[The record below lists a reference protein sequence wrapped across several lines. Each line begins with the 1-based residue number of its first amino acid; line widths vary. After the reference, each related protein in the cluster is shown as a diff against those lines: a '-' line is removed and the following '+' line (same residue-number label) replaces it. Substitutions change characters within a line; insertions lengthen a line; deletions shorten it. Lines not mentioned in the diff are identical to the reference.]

1 LGIAGDIALILV
13 AALLGG
19 VVARWLGLP
28 LILGYIAAGV
38 LVGPNTFGPTVGDV
52 HEIELLAE
60 IGVALLLFTIG
71 LHFSLGEL
79 APVRRIAL
87 LGTPVQMAL
96 TIAFGYGVSRLLL
109 DLGWVESVWLGALF
123 SLSSTAVVLKTL
135 GEQGVLGTLSARVM
149 IGMLIVQDLAIV
161 VLLTVLPVLENVKEG
176 LPELGLAILK
186 AAAFIAAML
195 LLGSRILPML
205 LARLAAWGSR
215 ELFLV
220 FVVAIGVG
228 VGYATYLVGLSF
240 AFGAFVA
247 GLVLSQSDYSHQAL
261 AEVEPLR
268 DVFAMIFF
276 VSVGLLIDPSYLWA
290 NLGTIA
296 LVVVLV
302 LLVKGMI
309 FGGLTRVFGYGN
321 IVPFA
326 VGLGLFQ
333 VGEFSFL
340 LAREGINADA
350 ISQKTYSLVLSTAA
364 VTMAL
369 TPLGARLAPVLY
381 ARYRRR
387 FPREPLQ
394 TFNLPAGGL
403 QDHAVVAGYGRVGSF
418 VARLLDR
425 LEKPFVVVEA
435 NPNRADEA
443 KAAGFPIVFGDAVAI
458 PVLEAAGIGGA
469 RLVVLT
475 IPDALAARLAVER
488 VRGLAPEADL
498 LVRAESAGQLE
509 DLGRLGVYEAVQ
521 PELEAGLELARQAL
535 ARFGVAA
542 EEAQTFADGVRRELY
557 APISGEEAA
566 RAGGDRLFARLRQAS
581 QAMEVEWV
589 RLSEGQLPEK
599 DEVESPTR
607 HGLLGQTIGDLG
619 VRSETG
625 VSILAVVRGKEVIPN
640 PGADLALL
648 AGDTLGVLGT
658 QEQRAAFR
666 AIAGA
671 NNSPEL
677 ARGTPNLLGT
687 KTPSR
692 SPDLQNN
699 ESTPDRT

>member
-19 VVARWLGLP
+19 VLARWLRLP

-38 LVGPNTFGPTVGDV
+38 LVGPNTFGPSVGDV

-87 LGTPVQMAL
+87 IGTPIQMAL
-96 TIAFGYGVSRLLL
+96 TIAFGYGVGLLLL

-176 LPELGLAILK
+176 LPELGLAVLK

-220 FVVAIGVG
+220 SVVAIGVG

-247 GLVLSQSDYSHQAL
+247 GMVLSQSDYSHQAL

-290 NLGTIA
+290 NFGTIA

-302 LLVKGMI
+302 LVVKGLI

-340 LAREGINADA
+340 LAREGVSADA
-350 ISQKTYSLVLSTAA
+350 ISQQTYSLVLATAA
-364 VTMAL
+364 VTMAI
-369 TPLGARLAPVLY
+369 TPLAARLAPLLY
-381 ARYRRR
+381 GRYRRR

-394 TFNLPAGGL
+394 TFNLPAEGL

-443 KAAGFPIVFGDAVAI
+443 KAAGFPTVYGDAVAI

-469 RLVVLT
+469 RIVVLT

-488 VRGLAPEADL
+488 VLDLAPEADL
-498 LVRAESAGQLE
+498 LVRAESAGQLY

-542 EEAQTFADGVRRELY
+542 EEAHTFADGVRRELY
-557 APISGEEAA
+557 APISGEE
-566 RAGGDRLFARLRQAS
+566 GGDRLFARLRQAS
-581 QAMEVEWV
+581 QAIEVEWV
-589 RLSEGQLPEK
+589 RLSGDQVPDK
-599 DEVESPTR
+599 ESPTGR
-607 HGLLGQTIGDLG
+607 GLLGHTIGDLG

-625 VSILAVVRGKEVIPN
+625 ASILAVVRGDEVIPN
-640 PGADLALL
+640 PGANLVLQ
-648 AGDTLGVLGT
+648 AGDAVGVLGT
-658 QEQRAAFR
+658 PEQRASFR

-671 NNSPEL
+671 NADDSPEL
-677 ARGTPNLLGT
+677 ARRTPHL
-687 KTPSR
+687 
-692 SPDLQNN
+692 
-699 ESTPDRT
+699 

>member
-1 LGIAGDIALILV
+1 MGIAGDIALILV

-19 VVARWLGLP
+19 IVARSLGLP

-38 LVGPNTFGPTVGDV
+38 LVGPNTFGPSVGDV

-71 LHFSLGEL
+71 LHFTLGEL

-87 LGTPVQMAL
+87 LGTPLQMLL
-96 TIAFGYGVSRLLL
+96 TIAFGYGAGRLLL
-109 DLGWVESVWLGALF
+109 DLGWVESVWLGALI

-176 LPELGLAILK
+176 LPDLGLAILK
-186 AAAFIAAML
+186 AAAFIGAML
-195 LLGSRILPML
+195 LLGSRVLPLL

-215 ELFLV
+215 ELFMV
-220 FVVAIGVG
+220 SVVAIGVG

-247 GLVLSQSDYSHQAL
+247 GMVLSESDYSHQAL

-276 VSVGLLIDPSYLWA
+276 VSVGLLINPAFLWA
-290 NLGTIA
+290 NFGTIA
-296 LVVVLV
+296 LFVALV
-302 LLVKGMI
+302 LIVKGLI
-309 FGGLTRVFGYGN
+309 FGGVARVFGYGN

-340 LAREGINADA
+340 LAREGISEDA
-350 ISQKTYSLVLSTAA
+350 ISRGTYSLVLATAA
-364 VTMAL
+364 ITMAL
-369 TPLGARLAPVLY
+369 TPVVARLAPVLY
-381 ARYRRR
+381 GRYRRW
-387 FPREPLQ
+387 FPRELLQ
-394 TFNLPAGGL
+394 TFNLPVGGL
-403 QDHAVVAGYGRVGSF
+403 RGHAVVAGYGRVGSF
-418 VARLLDR
+418 VARLLGR
-425 LEKPFVVVEA
+425 LDKPFVVVEA
-435 NPNRADEA
+435 NPGRADEA
-443 KAAGFPIVFGDAVAI
+443 REAGFPIVYGDATAV
-458 PVLEAAGIGGA
+458 PVLEAAGIGRA
-469 RLVVLT
+469 RIVVLT
-475 IPDALAARLAVER
+475 IPDAIATRLAVER

-498 LVRAESAGQLE
+498 LVRAENAGQLD

-542 EEAQTFADGVRRELY
+542 EEAQNFADSVRRELY
-557 APISGEEAA
+557 APISGEGSA
-566 RAGGDRLFARLRQAS
+566 REGDGLFERLRQAS
-581 QAMEVEWV
+581 QAIEVDWV
-589 RLSEGQLPEK
+589 RLPERQVPEAGEGEN
-599 DEVESPTR
+599 R
-607 HGLLGQTIGDLG
+607 ALLGRTIGDLG

-625 VSILAVVRGKEVIPN
+625 ASILAVVRGDKVIPN
-640 PGADLALL
+640 PGANLALQ
-648 AGDTLGVLGT
+648 AGDAVGVLGT
-658 QEQRAAFR
+658 PEQRAAFR

-671 NNSPEL
+671 KADHSPEL
-677 ARGTPNLLGT
+677 ARGTP
-687 KTPSR
+687 
-692 SPDLQNN
+692 DL
-699 ESTPDRT
+699 

>member
-19 VVARWLGLP
+19 VVARWLRLP

-38 LVGPNTFGPTVGDV
+38 LVGPNTFGPSVGDV

-87 LGTPVQMAL
+87 LGTPVQMVL
-96 TIAFGYGVSRLLL
+96 TIAFGYGVGRLLL
-109 DLGWVESVWLGALF
+109 DLGWVESVWLGALI

-161 VLLTVLPVLENVKEG
+161 VLLTVLPVLENVREG
-176 LPELGLAILK
+176 LPELGLAVLK
-186 AAAFIAAML
+186 AAVFIAAML
-195 LLGSRILPML
+195 IFGSRILPLL

-220 FVVAIGVG
+220 SVVAIGVG
-228 VGYATYLVGLSF
+228 VGYVTYLVGLSF
-240 AFGAFVA
+240 AFGAFIA
-247 GLVLSQSDYSHQAL
+247 GMVLSQSDYSHQAL

-276 VSVGLLIDPSYLWA
+276 VSVGLLIDPSFLWA
-290 NLGTIA
+290 RFGTIA

-302 LLVKGMI
+302 LVVKGLI

-321 IVPFA
+321 IVPVA

-340 LAREGINADA
+340 LAREGVNADA
-350 ISQKTYSLVLSTAA
+350 ISQATYSLVLATAA

-369 TPLGARLAPVLY
+369 TPLAARLAPVLY
-381 ARYRRR
+381 GRYRRR
-387 FPREPLQ
+387 FPRELLQ

-403 QDHAVVAGYGRVGSF
+403 RDHAVVAGYGRVGSF
-418 VARLLDR
+418 VARLLHR
-425 LEKPFVVVEA
+425 LDKPFVVVEA
-435 NPNRADEA
+435 NPGRADEA
-443 KAAGFPIVFGDAVAI
+443 KAAGFPTVYGDVAAV
-458 PVLEAAGIGGA
+458 PVLEAAGTGGA
-469 RLVVLT
+469 RLVVLAV
-475 IPDALAARLAVER
+475 PDAIAVRLAVER

-498 LVRAESAGQLE
+498 LVRAESPGQLE
-509 DLGRLGVYEAVQ
+509 DLGRLGVFEAVQ

-535 ARFGVAA
+535 ARFGVSA
-542 EEAQTFADGVRRELY
+542 EEAHNFADGVRRELY
-557 APISGEEAA
+557 APISGEEQAKE
-566 RAGGDRLFARLRQAS
+566 GGDGSFARLRQAS
-581 QAMEVEWV
+581 QAIEVEWV
-589 RLSEGQLPEK
+589 RLPEVQVPGK
-599 DEVESPTR
+599 NETES
-607 HGLLGQTIGDLG
+607 GLLGHTIGDLG

-625 VSILAVVRGKEVIPN
+625 ASILAVVRGDEVIPN
-640 PGADLALL
+640 PGADLALE
-648 AGDTLGVLGT
+648 AGDAVGVLGT
-658 QEQRAAFR
+658 PEQRAAFR
-666 AIAGA
+666 AIAGGNA
-671 NNSPEL
+671 DDSPEV
-677 ARGTPNLLGT
+677 ARETT
-687 KTPSR
+687 
-692 SPDLQNN
+692 
-699 ESTPDRT
+699 DR

>member
-19 VVARWLGLP
+19 IVARWLKLP

-38 LVGPNTFGPTVGDV
+38 LVGPNTFGPTVGNV

-71 LHFSLGEL
+71 LHFSLREL
-79 APVRRIAL
+79 APVRRVAL
-87 LGTPVQMAL
+87 LGTPLQLVL
-96 TIAFGYGVSRLLL
+96 TIAFGYGVGRLLL

-149 IGMLIVQDLAIV
+149 VGMLIVQDLAIV
-161 VLLTVLPVLENVKEG
+161 PLLTVLPVLENIKEG
-176 LPELGLAILK
+176 LPELGLAVLK

-195 LLGSRILPML
+195 LFGSRVLPLL

-220 FVVAIGVG
+220 SVVAIGVG
-228 VGYATYLVGLSF
+228 VGYATYLFGLSF

-247 GLVLSQSDYSHQAL
+247 GMVLSQSDYSHQAL

-276 VSVGLLIDPSYLWA
+276 VSVGLLIDPSFLWA
-290 NLGTIA
+290 RFGTIA

-302 LLVKGMI
+302 LLVKGLI
-309 FGGLTRVFGYGN
+309 FGGLTRAFGYGN

-340 LAREGINADA
+340 LAREGISADA
-350 ISQKTYSLVLSTAA
+350 ISQETYSLVLATAA
-364 VTMAL
+364 VTMAF
-369 TPLGARLAPVLY
+369 TPLAARLAPVLY
-381 ARYRRR
+381 GRYRRR

-394 TFNLPAGGL
+394 TFNLPEGGL
-403 QDHAVVAGYGRVGSF
+403 TDHAVVAGFGRVGSF
-418 VARLLDR
+418 VARLLHR
-425 LEKPFVVVEA
+425 LDKPFVVVEA
-435 NPNRADEA
+435 NPDRADES
-443 KAAGFPIVFGDAVAI
+443 KAAGFPTVYGDAVAV
-458 PVLEAAGIGGA
+458 PVLEAAGISRA
-469 RLVVLT
+469 RIAVLT
-475 IPDALAARLAVER
+475 IPDAIAARLAVER
-488 VRGLAPEADL
+488 VRGLAPAVDL
-498 LVRAESAGQLE
+498 LVRAENAGQLE

-535 ARFGVAA
+535 ARFGVPA
-542 EEAQTFADGVRRELY
+542 EEAQNFADGVRRELY
-557 APISGEEAA
+557 APISGEDAKE
-566 RAGGDRLFARLRQAS
+566 GDGLFARLRQAS
-581 QAMEVEWV
+581 QAIEVEWV
-589 RLSEGQLPEK
+589 RLPEGRVHEGDGGENLTGSDP
-599 DEVESPTR
+599 
-607 HGLLGQTIGDLG
+607 LGRTIGDLG

-625 VSILAVVRGKEVIPN
+625 VSILAVVRGDEVIPN
-640 PGADLALL
+640 PGPDLVLEASD
-648 AGDTLGVLGT
+648 AVGVLGT
-658 QEQRAAFR
+658 PEQRAAFR
-666 AIAGA
+666 KIAGA
-671 NNSPEL
+671 NADDSPEV
-677 ARGTPNLLGT
+677 ARGM
-687 KTPSR
+687 
-692 SPDLQNN
+692 Q
-699 ESTPDRT
+699 DR

>member
-1 LGIAGDIALILV
+1 MGIAEDIALILV

-19 VVARWLGLP
+19 VVARWLRLP

-38 LVGPNTFGPTVGDV
+38 LVGPNTFGPSVGDV

-87 LGTPVQMAL
+87 LGTPLQMAL
-96 TIAFGYGVSRLLL
+96 TIAFGYGVGRLLL

-161 VLLTVLPVLENVKEG
+161 VLLTVLPVLQNVKEG
-176 LPELGLAILK
+176 LPELGLAVLK

-220 FVVAIGVG
+220 SVVAIGVG

-247 GLVLSQSDYSHQAL
+247 GMILSQSDYSHQAL

-290 NLGTIA
+290 NFGTIT

-302 LLVKGMI
+302 LLVKGLI
-309 FGGLTRVFGYGN
+309 FGGLTKVFGYGN

-340 LAREGINADA
+340 LAREGISADA
-350 ISQKTYSLVLSTAA
+350 ISQETYSLVLATAA

-369 TPLGARLAPVLY
+369 TPLAARLAPVLY
-381 ARYRRR
+381 GRYRRR
-387 FPREPLQ
+387 FPRELLQ

-443 KAAGFPIVFGDAVAI
+443 KVAGFPTVYGDAVAI

-469 RLVVLT
+469 SCR
-475 IPDALAARLAVER
+475 ER
-488 VRGLAPEADL
+488 V
-498 LVRAESAGQLE
+498 
-509 DLGRLGVYEAVQ
+509 
-521 PELEAGLELARQAL
+521 
-535 ARFGVAA
+535 
-542 EEAQTFADGVRRELY
+542 
-557 APISGEEAA
+557 
-566 RAGGDRLFARLRQAS
+566 
-581 QAMEVEWV
+581 
-589 RLSEGQLPEK
+589 
-599 DEVESPTR
+599 
-607 HGLLGQTIGDLG
+607 
-619 VRSETG
+619 
-625 VSILAVVRGKEVIPN
+625 
-640 PGADLALL
+640 
-648 AGDTLGVLGT
+648 
-658 QEQRAAFR
+658 
-666 AIAGA
+666 
-671 NNSPEL
+671 
-677 ARGTPNLLGT
+677 
-687 KTPSR
+687 
-692 SPDLQNN
+692 
-699 ESTPDRT
+699 

>member
-19 VVARWLGLP
+19 VVARWLRLP

-96 TIAFGYGVSRLLL
+96 TIAFGYGVGRLLL
-109 DLGWVESVWLGALF
+109 HLDWVESVWLGALF

-161 VLLTVLPVLENVKEG
+161 VLLTVLPVLENVKQG
-176 LPELGLAILK
+176 LPELGLAVLK

-220 FVVAIGVG
+220 SVVAIGVG

-247 GLVLSQSDYSHQAL
+247 GMVLSQSDYSHQAL

-290 NLGTIA
+290 NFGTIA
-296 LVVVLV
+296 LVVVLILV
-302 LLVKGMI
+302 VKGLI

-340 LAREGINADA
+340 LAREGISADA
-350 ISQKTYSLVLSTAA
+350 ISQETYSLVLAAAA

-369 TPLGARLAPVLY
+369 TPLAARLAPVLY
-381 ARYRRR
+381 GRYRRR

-443 KAAGFPIVFGDAVAI
+443 KAAGFPTVYGDAVAI

-488 VRGLAPEADL
+488 VRSLAPEADL

-557 APISGEEAA
+557 APIAGEEAA
-566 RAGGDRLFARLRQAS
+566 REGGDRLFARLRQAS
-581 QAMEVEWV
+581 QAIEVEWV
-589 RLSEGQLPEK
+589 RLSEGQVPEQ
-599 DEVESPTR
+599 DEGGRLTKR
-607 HGLLGQTIGDLG
+607 GLLGHTIGDLG

-625 VSILAVVRGKEVIPN
+625 ASILAVVRGDEVIPN
-640 PGADLALL
+640 PGADLALQ
-648 AGDTLGVLGT
+648 AGDSVGVLGT
-658 QEQRAAFR
+658 PEQRAAFR
-666 AIAGA
+666 TIAGA
-671 NNSPEL
+671 NADDSPEL
-677 ARGTPNLLGT
+677 ARKAT
-687 KTPSR
+687 
-692 SPDLQNN
+692 
-699 ESTPDRT
+699 DR

>member
-38 LVGPNTFGPTVGDV
+38 LIGPNTFGPTVGDV

-96 TIAFGYGVSRLLL
+96 TIAFGYGVGRLLL
-109 DLGWVESVWLGALF
+109 DLGWVESVWLGALI

-176 LPELGLAILK
+176 LPELGLAVLK

-195 LLGSRILPML
+195 LFGSRILPLL

-220 FVVAIGVG
+220 SVVAIGVG

-240 AFGAFVA
+240 AFGAFIA
-247 GLVLSQSDYSHQAL
+247 GMVLSQSDYSHQAL

-276 VSVGLLIDPSYLWA
+276 VSVGLLIDPSFLWA
-290 NLGTIA
+290 RFGTIA

-302 LLVKGMI
+302 LVVKGLI

-340 LAREGINADA
+340 LAREGISADA
-350 ISQKTYSLVLSTAA
+350 ISQETYSLVLATAA

-369 TPLGARLAPVLY
+369 TPLAARLAPVLY
-381 ARYRRR
+381 GRYRRR

-403 QDHAVVAGYGRVGSF
+403 RDHAVVAGYGRVGSF

-425 LEKPFVVVEA
+425 LDKPFVVVEA
-435 NPNRADEA
+435 NPGRADQA
-443 KAAGFPIVFGDAVAI
+443 KAAGFPTIYGDAGAL

-475 IPDALAARLAVER
+475 IPDALATRLAVER
-488 VRGLAPEADL
+488 VRAWP
-498 LVRAESAGQLE
+498 
-509 DLGRLGVYEAVQ
+509 
-521 PELEAGLELARQAL
+521 PM
-535 ARFGVAA
+535 
-542 EEAQTFADGVRRELY
+542 
-557 APISGEEAA
+557 PISWSGL
-566 RAGGDRLFARLRQAS
+566 RA
-581 QAMEVEWV
+581 
-589 RLSEGQLPEK
+589 
-599 DEVESPTR
+599 
-607 HGLLGQTIGDLG
+607 
-619 VRSETG
+619 
-625 VSILAVVRGKEVIPN
+625 
-640 PGADLALL
+640 
-648 AGDTLGVLGT
+648 
-658 QEQRAAFR
+658 
-666 AIAGA
+666 
-671 NNSPEL
+671 
-677 ARGTPNLLGT
+677 
-687 KTPSR
+687 
-692 SPDLQNN
+692 
-699 ESTPDRT
+699 

>member
-1 LGIAGDIALILV
+1 
-13 AALLGG
+13 
-19 VVARWLGLP
+19 
-28 LILGYIAAGV
+28 
-38 LVGPNTFGPTVGDV
+38 
-52 HEIELLAE
+52 
-60 IGVALLLFTIG
+60 
-71 LHFSLGEL
+71 
-79 APVRRIAL
+79 
-87 LGTPVQMAL
+87 MAL
-96 TIAFGYGVSRLLL
+96 TIAFGYGVGRLLL

-176 LPELGLAILK
+176 LPELGLAVLK

-195 LLGSRILPML
+195 LLGSRVLPMF

-220 FVVAIGVG
+220 SVVAIGVG

-247 GLVLSQSDYSHQAL
+247 GMVLSQSDYSHQAL

-290 NLGTIA
+290 NFGTIA
-296 LVVVLV
+296 LVVALILV
-302 LLVKGMI
+302 VKGLI

-340 LAREGINADA
+340 LAREGISADS
-350 ISQKTYSLVLSTAA
+350 ISQRTYSLVLASAA

-369 TPLGARLAPVLY
+369 TPLVARLAPVLY
-381 ARYRRR
+381 GRYRRR

-403 QDHAVVAGYGRVGSF
+403 TDHAVVAGYGRVGSF

-425 LEKPFVVVEA
+425 LGKPFVVVEA
-435 NPNRADEA
+435 NPNHADQA
-443 KAAGFPIVFGDAVAI
+443 KAAGFPTVYGDAVTV

-469 RLVVLT
+469 
-475 IPDALAARLAVER
+475 
-488 VRGLAPEADL
+488 
-498 LVRAESAGQLE
+498 
-509 DLGRLGVYEAVQ
+509 
-521 PELEAGLELARQAL
+521 
-535 ARFGVAA
+535 
-542 EEAQTFADGVRRELY
+542 AQTLPADG
-557 APISGEEAA
+557 
-566 RAGGDRLFARLRQAS
+566 
-581 QAMEVEWV
+581 W
-589 RLSEGQLPEK
+589 
-599 DEVESPTR
+599 
-607 HGLLGQTIGDLG
+607 
-619 VRSETG
+619 
-625 VSILAVVRGKEVIPN
+625 
-640 PGADLALL
+640 
-648 AGDTLGVLGT
+648 
-658 QEQRAAFR
+658 
-666 AIAGA
+666 
-671 NNSPEL
+671 
-677 ARGTPNLLGT
+677 
-687 KTPSR
+687 
-692 SPDLQNN
+692 
-699 ESTPDRT
+699 

>member
-1 LGIAGDIALILV
+1 MGIAGDIALILV

-19 VVARWLGLP
+19 IVARRLGLP

-38 LVGPNTFGPTVGDV
+38 IVGPNTFGPTVGDV

-87 LGTPVQMAL
+87 LGTPLQMLL
-96 TIAFGYGVSRLLL
+96 TIAFGYGAGRLLL
-109 DLGWVESVWLGALF
+109 NLAWVESVWLGALI

-176 LPELGLAILK
+176 LPELGLAVLK

-195 LLGSRILPML
+195 IFGSRILPLL

-220 FVVAIGVG
+220 SVVAIGVG
-228 VGYATYLVGLSF
+228 VGYVTYLVGLSF
-240 AFGAFVA
+240 AFGAFIA
-247 GLVLSQSDYSHQAL
+247 GMVLSQSDYSHQAL

-276 VSVGLLIDPSYLWA
+276 VSVGLLIDPSFLWA
-290 NLGTIA
+290 RFGTIA
-296 LVVVLV
+296 VVVVLV
-302 LLVKGMI
+302 LVVKGLI

-340 LAREGINADA
+340 LAREGISADA
-350 ISQKTYSLVLSTAA
+350 ISQETYSLVLATAA
-364 VTMAL
+364 VTMAF
-369 TPLGARLAPVLY
+369 TPLAARLAPVLY
-381 ARYRRR
+381 GRYRRR
-387 FPREPLQ
+387 YPTEPMQ
-394 TFNLPAGGL
+394 TFNLPLGGL
-403 QDHAVVAGYGRVGSF
+403 RDHAVVAGYGRVGSF
-418 VARLLDR
+418 VARLLSR

-435 NPNRADEA
+435 NPGRADEA
-443 KAAGFPIVFGDAVAI
+443 REAGFPTVYGDAAAI
-458 PVLEAAGIGGA
+458 PVLEAAGIGAA

-475 IPDALAARLAVER
+475 VPDALAARLAVER
-488 VRGLAPEADL
+488 VRGLAPEADV
-498 LVRAESAGQLE
+498 LVRAESAEQLK

-535 ARFGVAA
+535 VRFGVAA
-542 EEAQTFADGVRRELY
+542 EEAHTFADGVRRELY
-557 APISGEEAA
+557 APISGEEVAKE
-566 RAGGDRLFARLRQAS
+566 GGDGPFARLRQAS
-581 QAMEVEWV
+581 QAIEVEWV
-589 RLSEGQLPEK
+589 RLPEVQVPWK
-599 DEVESPTR
+599 NETGSGP
-607 HGLLGQTIGDLG
+607 LGHTIGDLG
-619 VRSETG
+619 GRSETG
-625 VSILAVVRGKEVIPN
+625 AYILAVVRGDEVIPN
-640 PGADLALL
+640 PGADLALE
-648 AGDTLGVLGT
+648 AGDAVGVLGT
-658 QEQRAAFR
+658 PEQRAAFR

-671 NNSPEL
+671 NADDSPEVT
-677 ARGTPNLLGT
+677 RGTT
-687 KTPSR
+687 
-692 SPDLQNN
+692 
-699 ESTPDRT
+699 DR

>member
-1 LGIAGDIALILV
+1 MGIAGDIALILV

-19 VVARWLGLP
+19 IVARRLGLP

-38 LVGPNTFGPTVGDV
+38 LVGPNTLGPTVGDV

-87 LGTPVQMAL
+87 LGTPLQMLL
-96 TIAFGYGVSRLLL
+96 TIAFGYGVGRLLL
-109 DLGWVESVWLGALF
+109 GLGWVESMWLGALI

-149 IGMLIVQDLAIV
+149 LGMLIVQDLAIV
-161 VLLTVLPVLENVKEG
+161 VLLTVLPVLENVREG
-176 LPELGLAILK
+176 LPELGLAVLK

-195 LLGSRILPML
+195 LFGSRVLPLL

-220 FVVAIGVG
+220 SVVAIGVG

-247 GLVLSQSDYSHQAL
+247 GMVLSQSDYSHQAL

-276 VSVGLLIDPSYLWA
+276 VSVGLLIDPSFLWA
-290 NLGTIA
+290 RFGTIA

-302 LLVKGMI
+302 FVVKGMI

-326 VGLGLFQ
+326 VGFGLFQ

-340 LAREGINADA
+340 LAREGISADA
-350 ISQKTYSLVLSTAA
+350 ISQETYSLVLATAA

-369 TPLGARLAPVLY
+369 TPLAARLAPVLY
-381 ARYRRR
+381 GRYRRR
-387 FPREPLQ
+387 FPRELLQ

-418 VARLLDR
+418 VARLLYR

-435 NPNRADEA
+435 NPGRADEA
-443 KAAGFPIVFGDAVAI
+443 KAEGFPTVYGDAVAV
-458 PVLEAAGIGGA
+458 PVLEAAGIGEA
-469 RLVVLT
+469 RVVVLT

-488 VRGLAPEADL
+488 VRNLAPEADL
-498 LVRAESAGQLE
+498 LVRAENAGQLE

-521 PELEAGLELARQAL
+521 PEFEAGLELARQAL
-535 ARFGVAA
+535 ARFGVGA
-542 EEAQTFADGVRRELY
+542 EEAQNFADGVRRELY
-557 APISGEEAA
+557 APISREASA
-566 RAGGDRLFARLRQAS
+566 REGDGLFERLRLAS
-581 QAMEVEWV
+581 QAIEVDWV
-589 RLSEGQLPEK
+589 RLPERQVPEANESESSALPG
-599 DEVESPTR
+599 R
-607 HGLLGQTIGDLG
+607 TIGDLA

-625 VSILAVVRGKEVIPN
+625 ASILAVVRREEVIPN
-640 PGADLALL
+640 PGADLVLQ
-648 AGDTLGVLGT
+648 AGDAVGVLGT
-658 QEQRAAFR
+658 PEQRAAFR

-671 NNSPEL
+671 NAEAS
-677 ARGTPNLLGT
+677 RGASRTPA
-687 KTPSR
+687 
-692 SPDLQNN
+692 DH
-699 ESTPDRT
+699 

>member
-1 LGIAGDIALILV
+1 MGIAGDIALILV

-19 VVARWLGLP
+19 VVARWLRLP

-38 LVGPNTFGPTVGDV
+38 LVGPNTFGPSVGDV

-87 LGTPVQMAL
+87 LGTPVQMVL
-96 TIAFGYGVSRLLL
+96 TIVFGYGVGRLLL
-109 DLGWVESVWLGALF
+109 DLGWVESVWLGALI

-161 VLLTVLPVLENVKEG
+161 VLLTVLPVLENVKKA
-176 LPELGLAILK
+176 LPELGLAVLK
-186 AAAFIAAML
+186 AAVFIAAML
-195 LLGSRILPML
+195 IFGSRVLPLL

-220 FVVAIGVG
+220 SVVAIGVG
-228 VGYATYLVGLSF
+228 VGYVTYLVGLSF
-240 AFGAFVA
+240 AFGAFIA
-247 GLVLSQSDYSHQAL
+247 GMVLSQSDYSHQAL

-276 VSVGLLIDPSYLWA
+276 VSVGLLIDPSFLWA
-290 NLGTIA
+290 RFGTIA

-302 LLVKGMI
+302 LVVKGLI

-340 LAREGINADA
+340 LAREGVNADA
-350 ISQKTYSLVLSTAA
+350 ISQATYSLVLATAA

-369 TPLGARLAPVLY
+369 TPLAARLAPVLY
-381 ARYRRR
+381 GRYRRR
-387 FPREPLQ
+387 FPRELLQ

-403 QDHAVVAGYGRVGSF
+403 RDHAVVAGYGRVGSF
-418 VARLLDR
+418 VARLLHR
-425 LEKPFVVVEA
+425 LDKPFVVVEA
-435 NPNRADEA
+435 NPGRADEA
-443 KAAGFPIVFGDAVAI
+443 KAAGFPTVYGDVAAV
-458 PVLEAAGIGGA
+458 PVLEAAGTGGA

-475 IPDALAARLAVER
+475 VPDAIAVRLAVER
-488 VRGLAPEADL
+488 VQGIAPEADL
-498 LVRAESAGQLE
+498 LVRAESPGQLE
-509 DLGRLGVYEAVQ
+509 DLGRLGVFEAVQ

-535 ARFGVAA
+535 ARFGVSA
-542 EEAQTFADGVRRELY
+542 EEAHNFADGVRRELY
-557 APISGEEAA
+557 APISGKEQAQE
-566 RAGGDRLFARLRQAS
+566 GGDGAFARLRQAS
-581 QAMEVEWV
+581 QAIEVEWV
-589 RLSEGQLPEK
+589 RLPEIQVPGRN
-599 DEVESPTR
+599 ETES
-607 HGLLGQTIGDLG
+607 GILGHTIGDLG

-625 VSILAVVRGKEVIPN
+625 ASILAVVRGDEVIPN
-640 PGADLALL
+640 PGADLALE
-648 AGDTLGVLGT
+648 AGDAVGVLGT
-658 QEQRAAFR
+658 PEQRAAFR
-666 AIAGA
+666 AIAGGNA
-671 NNSPEL
+671 DDSPEV
-677 ARGTPNLLGT
+677 ARGTT
-687 KTPSR
+687 
-692 SPDLQNN
+692 
-699 ESTPDRT
+699 DR